1 MGSVTAGERRLV
13 AATAALC
20 ALGLL
25 VAGYLSVTEASG
37 ELPQCVAGSSG
48 CATVAT
54 SDYAEL
60 AGIPVAYLGL
70 AGYLG
75 IAATLLL
82 RGDPGRLT
90 GVFLAL
96 VGFGFSAYLT
106 YIELDVIDAICQY
119 CVVSAILMTLL
130 LAVTSWR
137 LIAFAGSDP
146 TSLEP

>member
-1 MGSVTAGERRLV
+1 VRVAPGERPFV
-13 AATAALC
+13 AAAALIC
-20 ALGLL
+20 ALGVA

-70 AGYLG
+70 GGYLAV
-75 IAATLLL
+75 AASLLVP
-82 RGDPGRLT
+82 GDPGRLAGAT
-90 GVFLAL
+90 LSL

-106 YIELDVIDAICQY
+106 YVELFVIDAICQY
-119 CVVSAILMTLL
+119 CVVSAVLMSLL
-130 LAVTSWR
+130 LAATAWR
-137 LIAFAGSDP
+137 LIAFAGVGP
-146 TSLEP
+146 H